1 MSIEDLIDDITRQ
14 NFAKAEPHFH
24 TILQSKVDDA
34 LAAEKVKV
42 AGHIFNGEE
51 EEEQLELDLDDEDE
65 VEELVTDEA
74 DAEVDE
80 DEVEE
85 EPDEEEEEVEEET

>member
-24 TILQSKVDDA
+24 TILQSKIDDA
-34 LAAEKVKV
+34 LEAEKVKV

-51 EEEQLELDLDDEDE
+51 EEQLELDLDDDDA
-65 VEELVTDEA
+65 EELVTDEA
-74 DAEVDE
+74 EAEVDE
-80 DEVEE
+80 EE
-85 EPDEEEEEVEEET
+85 SSDEEIEEDEDEE